1 MVPLHFGTS
10 DRILFGIYS
19 PASGRPGGRGVLLCN
34 PWGPEAMRAHRS
46 MKVLADRLS
55 AQGLD
60 VLRFDYY
67 GTGDSFGDATNAC
80 LADWVGDAVLAA
92 EELRALAGVGRVDLV
107 GLRLGAWVAAAA
119 AARLGGEGGRIVLW
133 DPVVREMEKPAAVE
147 GLTGGGGTAPDG
159 VELGGFFLPEPF
171 QAELESLSF
180 QGLPGP
186 GWGVLTLFSQETEA
200 EFLDGLEAGEVSTR
214 VVPSLRCWVE
224 ERDFGAGAVPVHI
237 LETIT
242 AWLK

>member
-10 DRILFGIYS
+10 ERILFGIYS
-19 PASGRPGGRGVLLCN
+19 PASEARKGRGVVLCN

-46 MKVLADRLS
+46 MKGLADRLS

-67 GTGDSFGDATNAC
+67 GTGDSLGDATATS
-80 LADWVGDAVLAA
+80 LARWVGDSVMAT
-92 EELRALAGVGRVDLV
+92 EELRDLASVDRVDLV

-119 AARLGGEGGRIVLW
+119 ASRMEGVGGRIVLW
-133 DPVVREMEKPAAVE
+133 DPIMGVPETSAAVA
-147 GLTGGGGTAPDG
+147 GPTNGGSTARDG
-159 VELGGFFLPEPF
+159 IELGGFFLPNSF
-171 QAELESLSF
+171 QEELESLSF
-180 QGLPGP
+180 QGLPGS
-186 GWGVLTLFSQETEA
+186 GWEVLKVFSQETAGEA
-200 EFLDGLEAGEVSTR
+200 IEGLVAREVSTR
-214 VVPSLRCWVE
+214 VIPSLQCWVE

-242 AWLK
+242 AWLQ